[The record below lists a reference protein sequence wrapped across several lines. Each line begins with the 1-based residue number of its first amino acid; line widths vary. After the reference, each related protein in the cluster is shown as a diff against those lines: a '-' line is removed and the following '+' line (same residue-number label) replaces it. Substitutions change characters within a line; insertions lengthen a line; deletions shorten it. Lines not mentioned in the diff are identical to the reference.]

1 MSEVSYYYRQEG
13 GKVMASK
20 TNNDYYNAYKDTV
33 SRPRRRT
40 RHINADA
47 KVSKITKKQPIKIK
61 K

>member
-1 MSEVSYYYRQEG
+1 
-13 GKVMASK
+13 MASK

-33 SRPRRRT
+33 ARPRKRT

-47 KVSKITKKQPIKIK
+47 KVSKITKKEPIKIK